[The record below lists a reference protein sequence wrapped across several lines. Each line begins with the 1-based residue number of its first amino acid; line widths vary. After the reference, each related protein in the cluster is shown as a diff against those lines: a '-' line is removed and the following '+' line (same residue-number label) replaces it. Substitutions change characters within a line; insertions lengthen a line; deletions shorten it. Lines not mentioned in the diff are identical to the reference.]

1 VAISLQY
8 VAKETATNL
17 KRNVFITFAA
27 VLVVSVSLYLVGVV
41 LIASFAVDRALT
53 LQTRK
58 VEVAVFL
65 NREVT
70 PEERDSIQRDL
81 LAMPEVGSVEYESKQ
96 DAYDRFKILFRDE
109 PEIVENTTADA
120 LPESFRVKLKDPNQF
135 EVVADRLQGRTGISE
150 IRDERKFLRRFLAVV
165 RDIRTLGAVVVGLLI
180 LAAAVLIATTIR
192 MAIFARRR
200 EVAIMKLVG
209 ATNWFIRIPFI
220 LEGIFA
226 ALVGA
231 LMSGA
236 VVVGLNTL
244 LFQRI
249 ADNFVFLG
257 PVFQFSGSELGGVL
271 LLLVAVGCL
280 VGIIG
285 STMALRRF
293 LEV

>member
-1 VAISLQY
+1 VPISVQY

-17 KRNVFITFAA
+17 KRNVFITVAA

-65 NREVT
+65 SKDVT
-70 PEERDSIQRDL
+70 PPARDSIQKDL
-81 LAMPEVGSVEYESKQ
+81 TGMPEVASVEYESKE
-96 DAYDRFKILFRDE
+96 DAYERFKILFRDE
-109 PEIVENTTADA
+109 PEIVSNTTADA
-120 LPESFRVKLKDPNQF
+120 LPESFRVKLKDPNEFPVVRDSF
-135 EVVADRLQGRTGISE
+135 EGRPGIHE
-150 IRDERKFLRRFLAVV
+150 IRDERQFLKRFLAVV

-209 ATNWFIRIPFI
+209 ATNWFIRVPFM
-220 LEGIFA
+220 LEGVIQGMAGTVFA
-226 ALVGA
+226 
-231 LMSGA
+231 
-236 VVVGLNTL
+236 
-244 LFQRI
+244 
-249 ADNFVFLG
+249 
-257 PVFQFSGSELGGVL
+257 VL
-271 LLLVAVGCL
+271 LLLLTKPFFTNLAKSFQFLNLTVSVPEILQRSAL
-280 VGIIG
+280 LLLFGIVIG
-285 STMALRRF
+285 ALGSLLGLRRF

>member
-1 VAISLQY
+1 MAISLQY

-96 DAYDRFKILFRDE
+96 EAYERFKILFRDE

-135 EVVADRLQGRTGISE
+135 EVVADRLQGRVGISE

-209 ATNWFIRIPFI
+209 ATNWFIRIPFM
-220 LEGIFA
+220 LEGVIQGMVGTVA
-226 ALVGA
+226 AV
-231 LMSGA
+231 
-236 VVVGLNTL
+236 
-244 LFQRI
+244 
-249 ADNFVFLG
+249 
-257 PVFQFSGSELGGVL
+257 VL
-271 LLLVAVGCL
+271 LLLTKPFFTNLAKSFQFLNLTVSVSEVLQRSAVL
-280 VGIIG
+280 LLFGIVIG
-285 STMALRRF
+285 ALGSLLGLRRF